1 MAEPRYR
8 LAVLARISSTGITLH
23 GRRNSFVALLTAIA
37 ANLTTDRRGMHAQ
50 LFSNAGLAF
59 SSGLAALN
67 LITLALSQL
76 PVRLSH
82 LRLNPLV

>member
-37 ANLTTDRRGMHAQ
+37 ANLTTDRRWMHAH
-50 LFSNAGLAF
+50 LFSNVFLTLF
-59 SSGLAALN
+59 SPQASFN
-67 LITLALSQL
+67 LVALALSQL
-76 PVRLSH
+76 
-82 LRLNPLV
+82 RLNPLG